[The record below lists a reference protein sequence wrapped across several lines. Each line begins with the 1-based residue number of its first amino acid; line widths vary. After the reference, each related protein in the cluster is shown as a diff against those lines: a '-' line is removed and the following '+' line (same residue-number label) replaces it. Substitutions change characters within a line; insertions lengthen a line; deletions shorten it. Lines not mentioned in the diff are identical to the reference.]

1 MGSIL
6 IVDDDSNMRLA
17 LSEALK
23 RGRHTVFAAEDGRAA
38 LRVMERT
45 AIDLIITDLKM
56 PNLDGMSVLL
66 EAKQRF
72 PDLPVVM
79 VTGYGTIGN
88 AVEAMKKG
96 AFDYVLKPCSVDI
109 LEHVVARALHGR
121 NGTGAEKV
129 LNGDES
135 DKKTAP
141 TFVTQNEEMKGI
153 LAIAK
158 SVAASRAT
166 IFIQGESGTGKEVLA
181 RLIHYESDRRNG
193 PFVGINCAALPEGL
207 LESELFGHEKG
218 AFTGAITRKIGK
230 FESAE
235 KGTILLDEVS
245 EMPVQLQAKLLRVLQ
260 ENEIDRIG
268 GKSPIHIDVR
278 VIATTNRDIEA
289 VVQNGSFREDLFYR
303 LNVIPLRIPALR
315 ERREDIPLL
324 CDYFIKKY
332 SRLYKKPLYA
342 LSGDASEYLIS
353 HQWKGNV
360 RELENTI
367 ERAVLLSTGEE
378 ITCSEIL
385 PAGSTAKK
393 PAESPKSSAGTI
405 RDAEKDLILKALQE
419 TNGNRTHAAKALGI
433 SVRTLRNKLHEYR
446 VHGWVEK
453 S

>member
-23 RGRHTVFAAEDGRAA
+23 RNRHTVIAAEDGRSA

-45 AIDLIITDLKM
+45 ALDLIITDLKM

-66 EAKQRF
+66 EAKKRF

-121 NGTGAEKV
+121 NGKSSEGI
-129 LNGDES
+129 LNDEEP
-135 DKKTAP
+135 DTKTAP
-141 TFVTQNEEMKGI
+141 VFVTQNEKMKSI
-153 LAIAK
+153 LAVARN
-158 SVAASRAT
+158 VAASRAT
-166 IFIQGESGTGKEVLA
+166 VFVQGESGTGKEVLA

-218 AFTGAITRKIGK
+218 AFTGAIARKIGK
-230 FESAE
+230 FELAE

-289 VVQNGSFREDLFYR
+289 VLQNGSFREDLFYR

-324 CDYFIKKY
+324 CDYFIKRY
-332 SRLYKKPLYA
+332 SRLYKRPLPI
-342 LSGDASEYLIS
+342 LSSDASEYLMS

-360 RELENTI
+360 RELENII
-367 ERAVLLSTGEE
+367 ERAILLCTGGE
-378 ITCSEIL
+378 ITRGDIL
-385 PAGSTAKK
+385 PAGSSAVA
-393 PAESPKSSAGTI
+393 PVEGPKFSAGTI

-419 TNGNRTHAAKALGI
+419 TKGNRTHAAKALGI
-433 SVRTLRNKLHEYR
+433 SVRTLRNKLQEYR
-446 VHGWVEK
+446 MHGWVEK
-453 S
+453 